1 MPAPSGTQWGAVFGS
16 GSNQGQLGIAITSYS
31 SDTLT
36 TVTAEVWYRTKYSC
50 YDSANSFWVD
60 WDSYADT
67 TPLGSISINHPV
79 SSGGGWSTSNQ
90 TKVGSWTTSFY
101 RQATAQTKYFSARF
115 ANIEAGGGS
124 GTVAVPFVVPA
135 LPGYNITYDANG
147 GTGAPSGQVK
157 VYGQTLILS
166 STVPTRVGYT
176 FLGWATSS
184 GATSAQYQPGGAFTL
199 DQHTV
204 LYAVWRRNVVTLTY
218 DANEGT
224 IGENDSKIVTKS
236 YNYGDLIGTMEVPE
250 REYYKFIEW
259 NTDRYGGGQKLTENT
274 MITRNVTVYA
284 QWELNTAAYVR
295 DEGGYKVGVV
305 YVKDEQQKE
314 GVIYVRDDGTYKQG
328 VV

>member
-60 WDSYADT
+60 WDNYADT

-79 SSGGGWSTSNQ
+79 DYGSGWSTSNQ
-90 TKVGSWTTSFY
+90 TKIGSWTTSFI
-101 RQATAQTKYFSARF
+101 RENFNQIGYFSARF
-115 ANIEAGGGS
+115 AGIEAGGGS
-124 GTVAVPFVVPA
+124 GSVVVSFSVPA
-135 LPGYNITYDANG
+135 RPSYTISYNPNG
-147 GTGAPSGQVK
+147 GSGAPSSQIK
-157 VYGQTLILS
+157 YHDRALTLSNVI
-166 STVPTRVGYT
+166 PTRVGCT
-176 FLGWATSS
+176 FLGWATTS
-184 GATSAQYQPGGAFTL
+184 GAASAQYQPGGDFTL
-199 DQHTV
+199 NQHTV

-236 YNYGDLIGTMEVPE
+236 YNYGDLIGAMEVPE

-274 MITRNVTVYA
+274 MITQNVTVYA

-305 YVKDEQQKE
+305 YIKDEQQKE